1 MPGISPQPPLI
12 HETQHDP
19 SLTSPD
25 PEITQPRRTRSQT
38 AAVVLGAW
46 MMSVTTISMMRP
58 WGCAPLPAEIH
69 RSEPV

>member
-38 AAVVLGAW
+38 AAVVLEYARLVA
-46 MMSVTTISMMRP
+46 VT
-58 WGCAPLPAEIH
+58 LFPAGI
-69 RSEPV
+69 RKNIRNANI

>member
-38 AAVVLGAW
+38 AAVVLDGLPTPTEQ
-46 MMSVTTISMMRP
+46 MVTG
-58 WGCAPLPAEIH
+58 W
-69 RSEPV
+69 EPHG